1 MSTAATRSIEA
12 VAEAQ
17 GDIGS
22 GSQRWYQLYWSFYL
36 ALNFAV
42 SSMKTKEI
50 YSIDRPKSDDITISL
65 LDRAQASGFTTL
77 VVTLDTTLLGHRPK
91 DLNLAYLPFLNG
103 LGCQV
108 GFSDPVF
115 CSKMG
120 IKVTENFNDVEL
132 IEGGTGD
139 ESKVELIRRISMA
152 WLGEVNSG
160 LFRTWKVRYTP
171 LFYLLL
177 HATLFI
183 LTDILAVSF
192 FYDSFP

>member
-12 VAEAQ
+12 VAETS
-17 GDIGS
+17 GDTKE
-22 GSQRWYQLYWSFYL
+22 GSQRWYQLYWYVFQF
-36 ALNFAV
+36 LNAV
-42 SSMKTKEI
+42 KLSTKTNEI
-50 YSIDRPKSDDITISL
+50 NSLDRPKSDDITISL
-65 LDRAQASGFTTL
+65 LSRAQASGFTTL

-91 DLNLAYLPFLNG
+91 DLNSAYLPFLDG

-132 IEGGTGD
+132 IEGGTGE
-139 ESKVELIRRISMA
+139 ESKVNLIRRISMA

-160 LFRTWKVRYTP
+160 LFRTWKVFLSFR
-171 LFYLLL
+171 FYFF
-177 HATLFI
+177 ATA
-183 LTDILAVSF
+183 DI
-192 FYDSFP
+192 